1 MPWVLSVCMEK
12 ERGVDWP
19 LMADFHISAERRIPG
34 LFFQVPPRCTKCHKM
49 PVKYQCAKLAYCCW
63 SALRAVHTGD
73 KVDCCRNGRQIGNKV
88 DCRCIRSTLLAVLT
102 TNRQQLEFDSLSRS
116 TLLPTR
122 STLLPECRTCF
133 RLCCQCVRAK
143 ATRSTFNKVDRVEFN
158 FVASVCWG

>member
-73 KVDCCRNGRQIGNKV
+73 KVDCCRNGRQIGNNLNSTA
-88 DCRCIRSTLLAVLT
+88 CRGRHCC
-102 TNRQQLEFDSLSRS
+102 QLG
-116 TLLPTR
+116 
-122 STLLPECRTCF
+122 
-133 RLCCQCVRAK
+133 RLCCP
-143 ATRSTFNKVDRVEFN
+143 NVEHAFD
-158 FVASVCWG
+158 FVASVYGPKRHGRLSTKSTVLNSTLSPVSTGL